1 MPPRRKRQGPQGCR
15 HLARQ
20 FVRFRG
26 CAYDVLAPAREIL
39 AQWRARFAP
48 GKRRKQGR
56 PFTLSIRRNSPNSI
70 SPRSLG
76 RPSRRHHHALLGT
89 VQTCCVIAGWWPNG
103 WRQALGVEIPEI
115 GHLREDSIP
124 YALQERKAKSRKARD
139 PLRLLRQ
146 GEPRKDEGLAYGYD
160 LAAKS
165 PTCPKV

>member
-1 MPPRRKRQGPQGCR
+1 MLCWEP
-15 HLARQ
+15 
-20 FVRFRG
+20 
-26 CAYDVLAPAREIL
+26 
-39 AQWRARFAP
+39 
-48 GKRRKQGR
+48 
-56 PFTLSIRRNSPNSI
+56 
-70 SPRSLG
+70 
-76 RPSRRHHHALLGT
+76 